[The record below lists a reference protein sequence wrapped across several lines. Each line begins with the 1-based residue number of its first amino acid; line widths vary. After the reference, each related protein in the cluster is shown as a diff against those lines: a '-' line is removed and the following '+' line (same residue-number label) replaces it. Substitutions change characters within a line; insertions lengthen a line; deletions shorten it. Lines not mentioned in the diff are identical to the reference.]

1 MYSGPPAKQPHK
13 GTCLLHALQWLDSAV
28 WLGLAAL
35 QNTGP
40 GSTVLCLSALA
51 TYLGGVRMLAL
62 QLLQVQLIDLP
73 EHQELPIQE
82 LHLLLHRL
90 TIGELSRWKRESA
103 SSAWQN

>member
-1 MYSGPPAKQPHK
+1 M
-13 GTCLLHALQWLDSAV
+13 

-40 GSTVLCLSALA
+40 GSAVLCLSARA

-82 LHLLLHRL
+82 LHLLLH
-90 TIGELSRWKRESA
+90 
-103 SSAWQN
+103 

>member
-1 MYSGPPAKQPHK
+1 MSSLAW
-13 GTCLLHALQWLDSAV
+13 TTAV

-40 GSTVLCLSALA
+40 GGTVLCFSAPA
-51 TYLGGVRMLAL
+51 TNLGGVRMLAL

-73 EHQELPIQE
+73 EHQELSIQE

-90 TIGELSRWKRESA
+90 TVGELPDGSEGA
-103 SSAWQN
+103 SSAWQS